1 MNCIL
6 SSEMTF
12 QNEAISKTMTAAAG
26 EDINWESVVNN
37 ELPRLY
43 NYFRYRLGDESIA
56 EELTSVVLEKAWTKR
71 QRYRKDRAA
80 FSTWLFAIAQ
90 KEVWMYFRKRR
101 TTLSISVAEDGTG
114 ETAEDVVQ
122 HAQDIRQLSRLL
134 VDLPEREQEILSLKF
149 GADLNNREIAVVME
163 LSESN
168 VGTILNRVLQR
179 LHEQWKVQ
187 DE

>member
-1 MNCIL
+1 MA
-6 SSEMTF
+6 F
-12 QNEAISKTMTAAAG
+12 QNKVIPKTMTAVPS
-26 EDINWESVVNN
+26 EDINWDSVVND

-43 NYFRYRLGDESIA
+43 NYFRYRLGDETVA

-71 QRYRKDRAA
+71 HRYRKDRAA

-90 KEVWMYFRKRR
+90 KEVLMYLRKRR
-101 TTLSISVAEDGTG
+101 VTLPISMAEAVTGDTTEDM
-114 ETAEDVVQ
+114 VQ
-122 HAQDIRQLSRLL
+122 HTQDIRQLSYLL
-134 VDLPEREQEILSLKF
+134 TNLPEREREILALKY

-179 LHEQWKVQ
+179 LHGQWKVQ

>member
-1 MNCIL
+1 MA
-6 SSEMTF
+6 F
-12 QNEAISKTMTAAAG
+12 QNKVIPKTMTAVSS
-26 EDINWESVVNN
+26 EDINWDSVVND

-43 NYFRYRLGDESIA
+43 NYFRYRLGDETVA

-71 QRYRKDRAA
+71 HRYRKDRAA
-80 FSTWLFAIAQ
+80 FFTWLFAIAQ
-90 KEVWMYFRKRR
+90 KEVLMYLRKRR
-101 TTLSISVAEDGTG
+101 VTLPNSMAEAVTGDTTEDM
-114 ETAEDVVQ
+114 VQ
-122 HAQDIRQLSRLL
+122 HTQDIRQLSYLL
-134 VDLPEREQEILSLKF
+134 TNLPEREREILALKY

-179 LHEQWKVQ
+179 LHGQWKVQ

>member
-1 MNCIL
+1 
-6 SSEMTF
+6 MTF
-12 QNEAISKTMTAAAG
+12 QNRAIQKATTASV
-26 EDINWESVVNN
+26 EDINWDSVVNN

-43 NYFRYRLGDESIA
+43 NYFRYRLGDESVA
-56 EELTSVVLEKAWTKR
+56 EELTSTVLEKAWTKR
-71 QRYRKDRAA
+71 HHYRKDRAA

-90 KEVWMYFRKRR
+90 NEVIAYLRKRR
-101 TTLSISVAEDGTG
+101 VTLPISMAEAVTGDTTEDM
-114 ETAEDVVQ
+114 VQ
-122 HAQDIRQLSRLL
+122 HTQDIRQLSYLL
-134 VDLPEREQEILSLKF
+134 TNLPEREREILALKY

-179 LHEQWKVQ
+179 LHGQWKVQ

>member
-1 MNCIL
+1 
-6 SSEMTF
+6 MTVT
-12 QNEAISKTMTAAAG
+12 SG
-26 EDINWESVVNN
+26 EDINWDSVVIN

-43 NYFRYRLGDESIA
+43 NYFRYRLGDESVA

-90 KEVWMYFRKRR
+90 KEVLMYLRKRR
-101 TTLSISVAEDGTG
+101 ITLPISIAEDVTG
-114 ETAEDVVQ
+114 ETAEEAVQ
-122 HAQDIRQLSRLL
+122 HSQDIRQLSRLL
-134 VDLPEREQEILSLKF
+134 MNLPEREQEILSLKF